1 MNKNSNTLFGSKQSV
16 KTIVEAEPALYGA
29 APSGSNTAVRFAYH
43 EGEAIAK
50 GADGQ
55 LVFNKLGNTGAIYLG
70 DILVSSKILDVT
82 YAPKTNA
89 SAGVNL
95 VSVKFLKED
104 GSIDV
109 STFEVVDENAVKA
122 WLADTSISAAGDSY
136 INAAVNATDNKKI
149 DVSANVATPDKV
161 KDLTDGKVALAD
173 AASFLDYIDTKAAAG
188 TTEVVAAAGVN
199 VAKSTNEADK
209 HTVYT
214 VGANL
219 VFQYNA
225 AVPASEGK
233 VAVPATITL
242 KSAVRDGEAQ
252 VTYGT
257 VNVSDI
263 IGNGILAS
271 HSYEKTT
278 GILTLNFKQADGSIK
293 AESINLA
300 DMLDIDDVVIGDESA
315 NYLNVTLNATE
326 NGNDTNH
333 NMALD
338 VKIKKMAEVADAVEG
353 SDEGEAKAA
362 VTGLADALDVRN
374 FVLEKVKAVDDSIKA
389 LDVEE
394 TAVNA
399 TNASFKYSETDGI
412 ISIRDF
418 ALDYSR
424 VEKTPTTSTADAPK
438 TDASIAV
445 ADGSKLAV
453 GSDIEK
459 VAQYAADKVT
469 EEMHRVD
476 AKIAALRGDVTS
488 DDNAV
493 ANVEVKTEGGQVSD
507 VIVTTISA
515 GVNRDGD
522 AQGARKLAATT
533 PTGALV
539 GSDVALIKGYV
550 DDKIADVTGAQDSA
564 VTVHDTSSFITATIT
579 MKDGSLNQDESS
591 LSYVKAVYANDSN
604 TVTTN
609 GLVDGQLALDM
620 INDRIADLDKAE
632 ETKADDNEYVSI
644 SLKVADGLA
653 SITSV
658 AVKTHEVSTAT
669 ADNEGL
675 ATAYSTRN
683 YIDTRLTWA
692 VI

>member
-1 MNKNSNTLFGSKQSV
+1 MNKNSNTLFGSKQNNTVV
-16 KTIVEAEPALYGA
+16 KNIVEAEPMMFGA
-29 APSGSNTAVRFAYH
+29 GLPQTGGDKVAVRFAVH
-43 EGEAIAK
+43 EGNTVAK

-70 DILVSSKILDVT
+70 DTLVSSKILDVT
-82 YAPKTNA
+82 YAQKTDA

-122 WLADTSISAAGDSY
+122 WLADTSIFAAGDSY
-136 INAAVNATDNKKI
+136 INAAVNATNNKKI

-233 VAVPATITL
+233 DAVPATITL
-242 KSAVRDGEAQ
+242 KSAVREGEAQ

-271 HSYEKTT
+271 HSYNKTT

-315 NYLNVTLNATE
+315 NYLNVSLNATE
-326 NGNDTNH
+326 NDTH

-338 VKIKKMAEVADAVEG
+338 VKIKKMAEVADAVDG
-353 SDEGEAKAA
+353 SDEGGAKPA

-374 FVLEKVKAVDDSIKA
+374 FVLEKVAAVKAEGDEYVSASYDSKTSKITVATDVQNVTCTKGTAGVYNTEGAETTAPTHGTLAGVANALADSAQSMNKVKDYVDGEVAIEAARTDAAILAAVKA
-389 LDVEE
+389 LDKEDTPAINDE
-394 TAVNA
+394 HLTI
-399 TNASFKYSETDGI
+399 KYSETDGI
-412 ISIRDF
+412 VTIN
-418 ALDYSR
+418 A
-424 VEKTPTTSTADAPK
+424 STADIASK
-438 TDASIAV
+438 ALLGTKADASTAETAFGYIA
-445 ADGSKLAV
+445 K
-453 GSDIEK
+453 E
-459 VAQYAADKVT
+459 
-469 EEMHRVD
+469 
-476 AKIAALRGDVTS
+476 AALREQAIEALDTTVEDN
-488 DDNAV
+488 DDPFIKISI
-493 ANVEVKTEGGQVSD
+493 VEE
-507 VIVTTISA
+507 
-515 GVNRDGD
+515 
-522 AQGARKLAATT
+522 
-533 PTGALV
+533 
-539 GSDVALIKGYV
+539 
-550 DDKIADVTGAQDSA
+550 
-564 VTVHDTSSFITATIT
+564 
-579 MKDGSLNQDESS
+579 
-591 LSYVKAVYANDSN
+591 
-604 TVTTN
+604 N
-609 GLVDGQLALDM
+609 GLLSSTNLA
-620 INDRIADLDKAE
+620 
-632 ETKADDNEYVSI
+632 
-644 SLKVADGLA
+644 
-653 SITSV
+653 ITYGEMGTYG
-658 AVKTHEVSTAT
+658 ANGA
-669 ADNEGL
+669 NGL
-675 ATAYSTRN
+675 ATTN
-683 YIDTRLTWA
+683 LVQTYIDNALTWQ
-692 VI
+692 VIA